1 MKYLKINTPLL
12 VSSLTLIFSHNSLA
26 QDVDFSSYFRAG
38 AGSSSSSG
46 AMVSYNKQ
54 KVGRLGNEDDIYLGL
69 GLGTQLMK
77 TEQHDVYFQTRMV
90 YKSDGANDWESINDS
105 DTDIMFK
112 EVNVAVKGLI
122 TALPDTTVWAG
133 KRYNQR
139 HDNHIIDTYYW
150 NVSGTGGGIDYI
162 PLGDGLLSVSA
173 IRSDRK
179 SQNFDDPGTV
189 NNKLNVNILDARYKG
204 INLWDMA
211 ELEVGLDYGMPNE
224 SDEFTLQTQNGLM
237 ATGLMTSGGKWG
249 KNNTVFQYGTNG
261 FSKALFNDHAG
272 KNYYAEV
279 QKDASAYRVMNYGLL
294 NISDS
299 VVIAHSLYYTSS
311 INDIERDQTTT
322 QKTFSAVAR
331 PEYHW
336 DDFNKTI
343 MEIGYFDATTAQGE
357 DQAGSKITLAQAW
370 APSKSFW
377 ARPELRVFA
386 TYFHDYENQNAF
398 GTGND
403 TEFQVG
409 IQVEGW
415 FK

>member
-1 MKYLKINTPLL
+1 MNHSTIKTSLL
-12 VSSLTLIFSHNSLA
+12 MTSIALCCQGVAA
-26 QDVDFSSYFRAG
+26 QDIDFSGYFRAG
-38 AGSSSSSG
+38 AGSSSSNG

-54 KVGRLGNEDDIYLGL
+54 KLGRLGNEDDIYLGL
-69 GLGTQLMK
+69 GLGTQLAK
-77 TEQHDVYFQTRMV
+77 TDQYDVYFQSRFV
-90 YKSDGANDWESINDS
+90 YQSDGSNDWEAMDDS
-105 DTDIMFK
+105 DTDFMFK

-122 TALPDTTVWAG
+122 PSLPESTVWAG

-162 PLGDGLLSVSA
+162 PVGDGLLSVSA

-179 SQNFDDPGTV
+179 SQNFDDPGTK
-189 NNKLNVNILDARYKG
+189 NNKLNVNIFDIRYKG
-204 INLWDMA
+204 IKLWENA

-224 SDEFTLQTQNGLM
+224 SDEFTLQTEDGVM
-237 ATGLMTSGGKWG
+237 ATGLVTYGGKWG

-272 KNYYAEV
+272 KNYFAEV

-294 NISDS
+294 KLTDD
-299 VVIAHSLYYTSS
+299 VVLAHSLFWTSS
-311 INDIERDQTTT
+311 IDDIEINQTTT
-322 QKTFSAVAR
+322 QTTFSAVIR
-331 PEYHW
+331 PEYSW
-336 DDFNKTI
+336 DDNNKTVL
-343 MEIGYFDATTAQGE
+343 ELGYFDATTADDTPQS
-357 DQAGSKITLAQAW
+357 ASKVTLAQTW
-370 APSKSFW
+370 SPSKSFW

-386 TYFHDYENQNAF
+386 TYFQDYEDDHAF
-398 GTGND
+398 GDNND